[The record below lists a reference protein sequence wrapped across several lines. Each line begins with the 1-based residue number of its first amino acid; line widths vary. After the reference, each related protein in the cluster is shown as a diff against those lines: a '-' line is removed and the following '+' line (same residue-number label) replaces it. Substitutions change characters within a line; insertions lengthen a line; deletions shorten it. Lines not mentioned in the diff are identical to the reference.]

1 MSIMIHVDG
10 ERYLLTH
17 QNCAVYRFRT
27 NPFIDHAH
35 YVDEGIAFYIFGRDD
50 LLEKMEEQGHTIIIQ
65 QIPPDSDVDA
75 YLNWQDQNTDWSA
88 P

>member
-1 MSIMIHVDG
+1 MTIAIHVDG
-10 ERYLLTH
+10 VQYILTH

-35 YVDEGIAFYIFGRDD
+35 YAAEDNAFFIFGRED
-50 LLEKMEEQGHTIIIQ
+50 LLVQMEAHGHTVIIQ
-65 QIPPDSDVDA
+65 QIPPDGDVDA

-88 P
+88 